1 MSIILRTTQGRLTS
15 LLNGVGSIQE
25 IEIAQ
30 SEANNRLAM
39 VLKSANT
46 LEQRKAESK
55 ANLSMLANGN
65 INFIVTG
72 E

>member
-1 MSIILRTTQGRLTS
+1 MSIILNTTQGRLTS
-15 LLNGVGSIQE
+15 LLNGVGSKQE
-25 IEIAQ
+25 VELAQ
-30 SEANNRLAM
+30 SEANKSLAM
-39 VLKSANT
+39 ALKSADT

-55 ANLSMLANGN
+55 ANLAMLANGN